1 VTGAVFLDKDGTL
14 VDDVPYNVDP
24 ELVRLTPG
32 AGRALRLLVE
42 AGYRLVVVSNQ
53 SGVAR
58 GLFEE
63 SALEAVEQRLRSL
76 LQDEGVSIDAFGWCP
91 HLVGGSVGRY
101 AVACECRKPAP
112 GLLLRAARRL
122 GIDLRRS
129 WIVGDILD
137 DVEAGHAA
145 GCRAI
150 LVDVGSETRW
160 ELTSARTPD
169 AIVTSLEEAA
179 RAIVGADDRVSAAEA
194 AR

>member
-1 VTGAVFLDKDGTL
+1 VNRAIFLDKDGTL

-24 ELVRLTPG
+24 DLVRLTPG

-42 AGYRLVVVSNQ
+42 GGYRLVVVSNQ

-76 LQDEGVSIDAFGWCP
+76 LRDEGVSIDGFEWCP

-101 AVACECRKPAP
+101 AVACDCRKPAP
-112 GLLLRAARRL
+112 GLLVRAAGRL

-160 ELTSARTPD
+160 ELTPTRTPD
-169 AIVTSLEEAA
+169 AIVTSLEDAA
-179 RAIVGADDRVSAAEA
+179 RAIVGVDDRAVGAGAS
-194 AR
+194 R

>member
-24 ELVRLTPG
+24 DLVRLAPG
-32 AGRALRLLVE
+32 AGRALRLLAE
-42 AGYRLVVVSNQ
+42 AGFRLVVVSNQ

-76 LQDEGVSIDAFGWCP
+76 LRDEGASIDAFEWCP

-101 AVACECRKPAP
+101 AVACDCRKPAP
-112 GLLLRAARRL
+112 GLLLRAAGRL
-122 GIDLRRS
+122 GVDLRRS

-145 GCRAI
+145 GCRAV

-160 ELTSARTPD
+160 DVTPARTPD
-169 AIVTSLEEAA
+169 AIVTSLEDAA
-179 RAIVGADDRVSAAEA
+179 RAIVDAEDRAV
-194 AR
+194 ARR

>member
-1 VTGAVFLDKDGTL
+1 MTRAVFLDKDGTL

-24 ELVRLTPG
+24 DLVRLTPG
-32 AGRALRLLVE
+32 AGRALRLLAE

-63 SALEAVEQRLRSL
+63 SALEAVEQHLRSL
-76 LQDEGVSIDAFGWCP
+76 VRDEGASIDAFEWCP

-101 AVACECRKPAP
+101 AVACDCRKPAP
-112 GLLLRAARRL
+112 GLLLRAAGRL

-145 GCRAI
+145 GCRAV

-160 ELTSARTPD
+160 ELTPARTPD
-169 AIVTSLEEAA
+169 AIVTSLEDAA
-179 RAIVGADDRVSAAEA
+179 GAIVDAEDRAGASR
-194 AR
+194 

>member
-1 VTGAVFLDKDGTL
+1 MNRAIFLDKDGTL

-24 ELVRLTPG
+24 DLVRLTPG

-42 AGYRLVVVSNQ
+42 GGYRLVVVSNQ

-76 LQDEGVSIDAFGWCP
+76 LRDEGVSIDGFEWCP

-101 AVACECRKPAP
+101 AVACDCRKPAP
-112 GLLLRAARRL
+112 GLLVRAAGRL

-160 ELTSARTPD
+160 ELTPTRTPD
-169 AIVTSLEEAA
+169 AIVTSLEDAA
-179 RAIVGADDRVSAAEA
+179 RAIVDAEDRAV
-194 AR
+194 ARR